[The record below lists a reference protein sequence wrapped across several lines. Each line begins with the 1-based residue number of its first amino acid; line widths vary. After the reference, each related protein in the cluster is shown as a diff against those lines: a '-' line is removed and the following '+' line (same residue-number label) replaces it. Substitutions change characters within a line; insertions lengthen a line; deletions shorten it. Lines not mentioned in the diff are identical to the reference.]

1 MPLIEGYS
9 KKNRGMAVFLCV
21 FLGVFGF
28 HRFYLGKPITGL
40 IYMFTG
46 GFFLVG
52 WILDIIVILF
62 AEEMTDAKGYRLRPF
77 PVSKSTVEYSD
88 KSRGVALLLCA
99 YLGVFGV
106 HRFYLGKPKTGL
118 LWLCTLGLGL
128 LGWVFDMFAL
138 IFGKAKDADG
148 LPLPPFGGGCIVVS
162 LYAKNHLQTSV
173 AITAKKRFDT
183 SNRFFI
189 GIVPAS
195 FERKFRSPC
204 AFRERPRSSARAC
217 IPFPR
222 RVRRF
227 RGRGRVRRPANRLPR
242 ESARRCPTR
251 LPSPTIR

>member
-1 MPLIEGYS
+1 MPLIERYS

-128 LGWVFDMFAL
+128 VGWVFDMFAL

-148 LPLPPFGGGCIVVS
+148 LPLPPFGGVYSSFALRKKPLANIRYNNDKKAVRYVEPLFYWNCPGVV
-162 LYAKNHLQTSV
+162 
-173 AITAKKRFDT
+173 
-183 SNRFFI
+183 
-189 GIVPAS
+189 
-195 FERKFRSPC
+195 
-204 AFRERPRSSARAC
+204 
-217 IPFPR
+217 
-222 RVRRF
+222 
-227 RGRGRVRRPANRLPR
+227 
-242 ESARRCPTR
+242 
-251 LPSPTIR
+251 